1 MEKKMHNRVKQKLIT
16 LVQLFFVFIFI
27 VFEEIIWEGIAKPFY
42 VWVHSLKA
50 LEKIEAWLQK
60 VNATVILVIFVLM
73 LVFVELLGIYA
84 GVLFVSGKLP
94 LGITIYA
101 SKIPIAAFTFWMFR
115 VTEEKLMQFG
125 WFRWIYEKSMVA
137 IDWLKSLEI
146 HQNMMRRFQKTKEY
160 FKIWTR
166 VFKRK
171 YFSQDSPFIAK
182 IKKLY
187 SGIKQ
192 VLKR

>member
-1 MEKKMHNRVKQKLIT
+1 MEEKMRNTVKQKLIT
-16 LVQLFFVFIFI
+16 LVQLLFVLIFI

-42 VWVHSLKA
+42 TWVHSLKA

-60 VNATVILVIFVLM
+60 VNATAILVIFVLM

-84 GVLFVSGKLP
+84 GVLFVSGKLL

-125 WFRWIYEKSMVA
+125 WFRWIYEKTMIA

-146 HQNMMRRFQKTKEY
+146 YQNTMKRLKKTKEH
-160 FKIWTR
+160 FR

-182 IKKLY
+182 MKKLY